1 LNELYD
7 IHFKDLGALNP
18 SGHTFSVSEWHTF
31 PADVF
36 LWGSIY
42 LNFRTDRTHAART
55 AAVSQLNDGP
65 MQSTA
70 FHWQG
75 RKPFN
80 GQYLGAH
87 LGQLFSRLIQL
98 AAFIGDIHVQE
109 QKNTGRQV
117 KGKLPTRVKVS

>member
-1 LNELYD
+1 LYE
-7 IHFKDLGALNP
+7 IHFKDLGPLNP

-70 FHWQG
+70 FHLQG

-87 LGQLFSRLIQL
+87 LGQLLNQQTMPNGL
-98 AAFIGDIHVQE
+98 
-109 QKNTGRQV
+109 
-117 KGKLPTRVKVS
+117 VSNVYK